1 MKKLRPA
8 DLSFSGYTL
17 SSSGAYFNSLLLV
30 TPLAEATSPQAKQ
43 MHRECLARL
52 LNQQNQYIKRIVA
65 TDAILQEAG
74 FGCPKKPHYPNEFF
88 AWEEALRTKLENSFP
103 EHSPENVYFSLGWR
117 LGDLQTDLE
126 LLHLSGELHLRLFE
140 ERHYSGQIKA
150 LLQSILELE
159 PQFQESLSHAQKF
172 LDTKTMNYLTPEFQ
186 KVFEIAKIHARFPAL
201 DHEALQSLTAT
212 SKELSRTCVQ
222 AAHRVIERLEERD
235 AVA

>member
-30 TPLAEATSPQAKQ
+30 TPLAEATSSKAKQ

-52 LNQQNQYIKRIVA
+52 LNQQTQYIQRIVA

-88 AWEEALRTKLENSFP
+88 AWEEALRTKLETRFP
-103 EHSPENVYFSLGWR
+103 EQSSENAYFSLGWR

-140 ERHYSGQIKA
+140 ERHYSAQIQA

-159 PQFQESLSHAQKF
+159 PQFQESLTHAKKF
-172 LDTKTMNYLTPEFQ
+172 LDPQSMSHFTPEFQ
-186 KVFEIAKIHARFPAL
+186 KVFEIAKIHARFPTL
-201 DHEALQSLTAT
+201 DNEAVQSLTAT
-212 SKELSRTCVQ
+212 SKELSRYCVK
-222 AAHRVIERLEERD
+222 AAHRVIERLEERE
-235 AVA
+235 VA